1 MTMNDPIAPLD
12 ESAADVAVLVVDDV
26 EENLIAMQALLTR
39 PGLRVL
45 TAPSGAAALELLLV
59 HEVALALLDVQMP
72 EIDGFA
78 LAELM
83 RGAERTRAVPIIFLT
98 AAPRDAERSFRGYE
112 AGAVDFLHK
121 PIDPRVIES
130 KTAVFVELFRQK
142 REVARRNE
150 ALRQAIE
157 LNETMVAVLTHDL
170 RAPLSAIT
178 TSVELARL
186 ATEQQRGDLVEKA
199 IGHMRNASHRM
210 ARMITQLLDFSQ
222 IRSGS
227 MRLSR
232 QDSDLGTV
240 CAAVV
245 DEMRLAR
252 SGALIEVQS
261 RGDLHGSFDADR
273 IAQVFTNLL
282 GNALEHGSPDETV
295 RVWLDGSEPE
305 RLRVTVDNAGS
316 LHPEVGERLFV
327 PFRGRRDH
335 SREGLGLGL
344 YIVDQF
350 VRAHGGTVS
359 AEASDGRT
367 AFHLSLPRQALI
379 SGAQ

>member
-1 MTMNDPIAPLD
+1 MTMTDSHAPLD
-12 ESAADVAVLVVDDV
+12 PLAAAEDVAVLVVDDV
-26 EENLIAMQALLTR
+26 EENLIAMHALLTR
-39 PGLRVL
+39 PGVRVL
-45 TAPSGAAALELLLV
+45 TAASGPAALELLLV

-72 EIDGFA
+72 EMDGFA

-83 RGAERTRAVPIIFLT
+83 RGAERTRGVPIIFLT

-130 KTAVFVELFRQK
+130 KTAVFVELFRQQ
-142 REVARRNE
+142 RELARRNE

-157 LNETMVAVLTHDL
+157 LNETMTAVLSHDL

-178 TSVELARL
+178 SSVELARL
-186 ATEQQRGDLVEKA
+186 ATEQRREDLVRKA
-199 IGHMRNASHRM
+199 IGHMRSASHRM

-232 QDSDLGTV
+232 QDGDLGAI

-245 DEMRLAR
+245 EEMRLAR
-252 SGALIEVQS
+252 SGAVIEVSS
-261 RGDLHGSFDADR
+261 RGDLRGSFDADR

-282 GNALEHGSPDETV
+282 GNALEHGSPDAPV
-295 RVWLDGSEPE
+295 RVWLDGSAPD
-305 RLRVTVDNAGS
+305 RLAVTVDNAGT
-316 LHPEVGERLFV
+316 LQPDIGERLFV

-359 AEASDGRT
+359 AESAGGRT
-367 AFHLSLPRQALI
+367 AFALSLPREPL
-379 SGAQ
+379 GR